1 MRVYQYVQAMLC
13 LVFLSFPFQSS
24 LAETLNLAV
33 ANSTCKA
40 IKQVGEMYTKET
52 GISINYLCKSSG
64 RLAKGLNGN
73 TVQADIYISANKK
86 WMDFMIEHGL
96 VDARHVISPWG
107 NKLAVAVPASSSLH
121 MEDWQGL
128 AGEDVKTIL
137 LGDPGT
143 APFGRYAK
151 EALKHTGLWSEV
163 REKIV
168 TKKHITLLA
177 DTLAESDANTV
188 GILFVSNVSD
198 KLKIIY
204 LIDESWHSPI
214 YYFMGPV
221 GNATEKPEVMD
232 FISFIQGEKS
242 IAIFSN
248 SGFRINIE

>member
-1 MRVYQYVQAMLC
+1 MRMYRYFQAVIC
-13 LVFLSFPFQSS
+13 LVFFSVPFQSGS
-24 LAETLNLAV
+24 AETLNLAV

-40 IKQVGEMYTKET
+40 IKQVGEIYAQET
-52 GISINYLCKSSG
+52 GININYLCKSSG

-73 TVQADIYISANKK
+73 TIQADIYISANKK

-96 VDARHVISPWG
+96 IDVSHVTSPWG
-107 NKLAVAVPASSSLH
+107 NKLVVAVPVSSSLH
-121 MEDWQGL
+121 MEDWQDL

-151 EALKHTGLWSEV
+151 EALKDTGLWSKV
-163 REKIV
+163 RGKVV

-204 LIDESWHSPI
+204 PVDESWHSPI
-214 YYFMGPV
+214 YYFVGPV
-221 GNATEKPEVMD
+221 GSATEKPEAMD

-242 IAIFSN
+242 MAIFSN
-248 SGFRINIE
+248 SGFRINKE

>member
-1 MRVYQYVQAMLC
+1 MCIHRYFQAMLC
-13 LVFLSFPFQSS
+13 LVFFSFPLLASS
-24 LAETLNLAV
+24 AETLNLAV

-40 IKQVGEMYTKET
+40 IKQVGEIYTQDT
-52 GISINYLCKSSG
+52 GININYLCKSSG

-73 TVQADIYISANKK
+73 TIQADIYISANKN

-96 VDARHVISPWG
+96 VDLSHVTSQWG
-107 NKLAVAVPASSSLH
+107 NQLVVAVPASSALH
-121 MEDWQGL
+121 MEDWQDL

-151 EALKHTGLWSEV
+151 EALKHTGLWSDV
-163 REKIV
+163 RGKVV

-177 DTLAESDANTV
+177 ETLAESDANTV
-188 GILFVSNVSD
+188 GILFVSNISD

-204 LIDESWHSPI
+204 PLDESWHSPI

-221 GNATEKPEVMD
+221 GKAAEKPEVMD

-242 IAIFSN
+242 MAIFSD
-248 SGFRINIE
+248 SGFRINKE

>member
-1 MRVYQYVQAMLC
+1 MRVYRYFQAMLC
-13 LVFLSFPFQSS
+13 LVFLSFPFQPS

-40 IKQVGEMYTKET
+40 IKQVGQMYTKET
-52 GISINYLCKSSG
+52 GVNIDYLCKSSG

-96 VDARHVISPWG
+96 IDAGHVISPWG
-107 NKLAVAVPASSSLH
+107 NKLVVAVPASSSLH

-128 AGEDVKTIL
+128 VGEDVKTIL

-163 REKIV
+163 REKVV

-177 DTLAESDANTV
+177 ETLAESDANTV

-204 LIDESWHSPI
+204 PVDESWHSPI

-221 GNATEKPEVMD
+221 GSATEKPEAMD

-242 IAIFSN
+242 MAIFSN
-248 SGFRINIE
+248 SGFRINKE